1 MQNEIAQTARFC
13 YTGDREKKGGAE
25 MNLDIHLY
33 HLLVMTDLRG
43 KIYSVEWKDEASRV
57 RSSNAFLALTAGG
70 NLFAALDIDP
80 AQEGGVLRLED
91 KVFHYERFRVQEMY
105 YYLIKSFNCEREVL
119 KAALDKVQE
128 GVQVY
133 DPYANVIYMNEC
145 SRAMSGLESTAVE
158 GKHLL
163 DLYPSLDEEYSTTLN
178 ALRTRKPVYYRFDD
192 YTSLNGKHIATVNTA
207 FPLMVGKVLLGAV
220 VFEQNAAVLQDKLQE
235 LEKMKAALAAREPR
249 GQTGRKGHYT
259 FADIIGSSEAL
270 RRTVEVAER
279 VAPRDGN
286 VLLVGE
292 TGTGKELFAQSLHY
306 GGSRKAGKFVSINCA
321 AVPETLIEGMLFG
334 TTKGAFTGSTDKP
347 GLFEEANDGTL
358 FLDELG
364 SMSLAMQSKILRV
377 LQEGTFR
384 RVGGTKEIR
393 TNARIISA
401 CNEDPYRL
409 MEQNFLRQDLFYRI
423 ATILIRIPPLRERV
437 EDIRELAE
445 HHLREN
451 AARHLMGGRDLAPE
465 TLEILQR
472 YDWPGNVRELYHAL
486 DYGLNLCLG
495 QTLMP
500 EHLPE
505 QLLEVVHQPVVPAA
519 PAADRAQKGGE
530 PLPKGTLQE
539 LMDDYECQ
547 VLRRT
552 LTACQGNISRAAEA
566 LGIKRQSLQYRIHK
580 YGIIV

>member
-1 MQNEIAQTARFC
+1 
-13 YTGDREKKGGAE
+13 

-33 HLLVMTDLRG
+33 HLLLMTDLRG
-43 KIYSVEWKDEASRV
+43 RIYSVEWKDEASRN
-57 RSSNAFLALTAGG
+57 RYGNTFLALAAGG
-70 NLFAALDIDP
+70 NLFAVLDIDP
-80 AQEGGVLRLED
+80 AREGGVLRVED
-91 KVFHYERFRVQEMY
+91 KIFHYERFRVQETY

-145 SRAMSGLESTAVE
+145 SRAMSGLENTAVE

-163 DLYPSLDEEYSTTLN
+163 DLYPSLDEGYSTTLD
-178 ALRTRKPVYYRFDD
+178 ALRTKKPVYYRFDD

-207 FPLMVGKVLLGAV
+207 FPLMMDKVLLGAV

-235 LEKMKAALAAREPR
+235 LEKMKAALAVREPR
-249 GQTGRKGHYT
+249 GQTGRKGHHYT
-259 FADIIGSSEAL
+259 FSDIIGSSEAL

-321 AVPETLIEGMLFG
+321 AIPETLIEGMLFG

-358 FLDELG
+358 FLDELN

-409 MEQNFLRQDLFYRI
+409 IEQNLLRQDLFYRI
-423 ATILIRIPPLRERV
+423 ATIVIRIPPLRERA

-465 TLEILQR
+465 TLEILRQYR
-472 YDWPGNVRELYHAL
+472 WPGNVRELYHAL
-486 DYGLNLCLG
+486 DYALNVCTG
-495 QTLMP
+495 EMLMP

-505 QLLEVVHQPVVPAA
+505 MLLEAVQRPGTGLA
-519 PAADRAQKGGE
+519 PAADSPEEGRE
-530 PLPKGTLQE
+530 PQGTLQE
-539 LMDDYECQ
+539 LMDDYECR

-552 LTACQGNISRAAEA
+552 LAACQGNISRAAEA

-580 YGIIV
+580 YNIIV